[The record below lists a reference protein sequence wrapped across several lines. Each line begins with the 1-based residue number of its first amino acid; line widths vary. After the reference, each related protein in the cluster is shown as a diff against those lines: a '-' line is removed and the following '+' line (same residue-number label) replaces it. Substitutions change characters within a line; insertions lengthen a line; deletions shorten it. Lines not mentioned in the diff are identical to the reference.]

1 MPDTSRWIVD
11 PSVPV
16 WGGYYA
22 DANGAPVPEL
32 QGAMGGYTPPPAG
45 KAPTAADNA
54 QAVLAR
60 YWKWASAGGKTVDGP
75 ADPKTGK
82 PTTIPVDP
90 TTGEPDPDFPT
101 LEQVNAA
108 RAEVI
113 AKLPDDPAIKAQA
126 AATLDETLK
135 RTQKIQAEIDASKAK
150 PAKPNVSPGEGVWDQ
165 TLNNGAGG
173 YTVPIASKPAA
184 ATTVS
189 PGQAVLNPDGT
200 WTVPVADTSKDTPE
214 GAHTRRMSEINQT
227 AKAQGQALID
237 AAKAKVD
244 SGIEMTEKD
253 KLELQ
258 TKLDGIKSDH
268 DAKIAVAAAKFTH
281 DLAEPGAQE
290 SRNTAQQN
298 ADAATSNAES
308 TAANVENTRVNQ
320 AEQAARANRQDAIGA
335 LTSQAAQGQAN
346 MDRVVK
352 AGAAQPMSM
361 ATMRMATQPLELAFQ
376 LAHQAVATG
385 ALPPTAI
392 PKPNGAP
399 APAPAAAGPPQAPLP
414 APGVAAPQP
423 LGGPY

>member
-1 MPDTSRWIVD
+1 
-11 PSVPV
+11 
-16 WGGYYA
+16 
-22 DANGAPVPEL
+22 
-32 QGAMGGYTPPPAG
+32 MGGYTPHPAG

-60 YWKWASAGGKTVDGP
+60 LLEWASAGGKTVDGP
-75 ADPKTGK
+75 NDPKTGK

-189 PGQAVLNPDGT
+189 PGQAVQNPDGT

-214 GAHTRRMSEINQT
+214 GAHSRRMAEINAT

-258 TKLDGIKSDH
+258 SALDQIKSDH
-268 DAKIAVAAAKFTH
+268 DAGIATAAAQFTH
-281 DLAEPGAQE
+281 DLAEPGAQA
-290 SRNTAQQN
+290 SRATAQQQ
-298 ADAATSNAES
+298 ADANT
-308 TAANVENTRVNQ
+308 ANVENTRVNQ

-392 PKPNGAP
+392 RSPTARPRRR
-399 APAPAAAGPPQAPLP
+399 QLLP
-414 APGVAAPQP
+414 ARPRRRCPHRA
-423 LGGPY
+423 